1 MNSKIHYPAMTLTHI
16 PYQDVTAVSDWC
28 NHSRFT
34 EESFQKLCF
43 DFGIELDG
51 DTENDPSRPKDQA
64 PELAIEIPAN
74 RYDMLCFEGGFCW
87 GSGIFRE
94 RLCVLRHRG

>member
-1 MNSKIHYPAMTLTHI
+1 L
-16 PYQDVTAVSDWC
+16 AVPR
-28 NHSRFT
+28 RFT

-51 DTENDPSRPKDQA
+51 DSENDPARPKDQA

-74 RYDMLCFEGGFCW
+74 RYDMLCFEGRRTRRD
-87 GSGIFRE
+87 GS
-94 RLCVLRHRG
+94 RGSY